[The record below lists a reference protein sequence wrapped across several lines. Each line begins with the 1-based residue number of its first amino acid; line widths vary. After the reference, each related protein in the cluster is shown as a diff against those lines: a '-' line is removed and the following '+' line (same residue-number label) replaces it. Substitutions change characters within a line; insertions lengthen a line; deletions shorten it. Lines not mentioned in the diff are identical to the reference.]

1 MPTAAA
7 RAKKPSNDSYK
18 PKIITTVGARPACLV
33 NASVTYVGNNQ
44 IYAFGGFD
52 QYTDEVYNHVL
63 RLDLVTKQW
72 NLVDNYGDIPGVRMG
87 HTANL
92 WQGDK
97 LLVYGGENEHRAY
110 LSDVIIFDLKTAH
123 WTQPDLQ
130 GPAPRGRARHA
141 AVIHDEK
148 LYILGGMAGSDSYV
162 LDDICYLDLKTWT
175 WSRTWRFVP
184 RYDHTAWIWEGRIW
198 AFGGLGEDMERTS
211 EVWWIDLRGNVTN
224 SFERRKPQRPSFMGT
239 ERSLPNTGAS
249 GYAANTSS
257 LTTASHSLLRQANTP
272 TAPGSISSL
281 KFLSSPNL
289 PAQTVGSH
297 FHVYSSGCLL
307 DFVTP
312 ASVMSASETCLS
324 ALDLDT
330 LRWQKL
336 AEGKDLFSPSYRWHY
351 CAMNED
357 GTQAWLL
364 GCPSEATVDNTDIA
378 SEAYLSDVLPID
390 LRKLGVIGNKL
401 AAEVRPTRSSVP
413 ASDMTRESDLL
424 GIGADLVQLFDQSPE
439 AGGGTDFSVTG
450 EVDDEDD
457 AASLASPIELD
468 GSMPLRPTSKPI
480 WVHRLILQ
488 ARWAHFNRM
497 YNAQMREFHTKSLHI
512 PEPHSVVRAFLYYLY
527 TDSIYDQQVTLNDVA
542 GLLVMADLYDMPR
555 LRILCVNRLGKEL
568 DIDHAAIIWE
578 RAGTA
583 GEDWLRK
590 KAATFCM
597 MHWGRVVRTKSFKNL
612 KHTSLLE
619 LCEEVDND
627 GRVLFGDEVDRLGN
641 QNGSGLAGS
650 GRSALRKGSIG
661 LSLAEEETENEDGD
675 DGMDVS

>member
-1 MPTAAA
+1 MPTTSA
-7 RAKKPSNDSYK
+7 RAKKPTSDSYK

-63 RLDLVTKQW
+63 RLDLTTKQW

-110 LSDVIIFDLKTAH
+110 LSDVIIFDLKTAN
-123 WTQPDLQ
+123 WTQPELH

-211 EVWWIDLRGNVTN
+211 EIWWIDLRGNSTN
-224 SFERRKPQRPSFMGT
+224 TFERKRPQPRFSMGT
-239 ERSLPNTGAS
+239 ERSALPNTGAS

-257 LTTASHSLLRQANTP
+257 LTTGSHSLLRQANTP
-272 TAPGSISSL
+272 SAPGSISSL
-281 KFLSSPNL
+281 KFLSSPSL
-289 PAQTVGSH
+289 PSQTVGTH

-312 ASVMSASETCLS
+312 ATMLSSCETSLS
-324 ALDLDT
+324 SLDLDS

-336 AEGKDLFSPSYRWHY
+336 AEGKDLFHPGYRWHY

-364 GCPSEATVDNTDIA
+364 GCPSESAADNTDIA

-390 LRKLGVIGNKL
+390 LRKLGVMGNKL
-401 AAEVRPTRSSVP
+401 SSETRPAGGSIP
-413 ASDMTRESDLL
+413 ASDMTRESNLL
-424 GIGADLVQLFDQSPE
+424 GIGADLVALFDQPPE
-439 AGGGTDFSVTG
+439 GGSGTDFTVTG
-450 EVDDEDD
+450 ELDDDESTD
-457 AASLASPIELD
+457 IE
-468 GSMPLRPTSKPI
+468 GMQPTSPPI
-480 WVHRLILQ
+480 HVHKLILQ

-497 YNAQMREFHTKSLHI
+497 YNAQMREFHTKNLHI
-512 PEPHSVVRAFLYYLY
+512 PEPYSVVRAFLFYLY
-527 TDSIYDQQVTLNDVA
+527 TDSIYDETVTLNDVA

-555 LRILCVNRLGKEL
+555 LRVLCVNRLGKEL
-568 DIDHAAIIWE
+568 DFEHAAVIWE

-583 GEDWLRK
+583 GEEWLRK
-590 KAATFCM
+590 KCATFIM
-597 MHWGRVVRTKSFKNL
+597 QHWGRIVRTRGFRNL
-612 KHTSLLE
+612 KHASLLE
-619 LCEEVDND
+619 LCEEVDEG
-627 GRVLFGDEVDRLGN
+627 GRVLWGDEVEMLGSR
-641 QNGSGLAGS
+641 GAFGMRGP
-650 GRSALRKGSIG
+650 GALRKGSVG
-661 LSLAEEETENEDGD
+661 LALTDVETETEDGD